1 MGKINEQIKEL
12 EQKNLDLM
20 AKCIRA
26 KAIKEFAERLNKKLF
41 PLGMTSDGNYSI
53 NAKAVKAAID
63 KIKDE
68 MVGDTDDK

>member
-1 MGKINEQIKEL
+1 MTDEQIKRL
-12 EQKNLDLM
+12 EQKNSDLM

-26 KAIKEFAERLNKKLF
+26 KAIKEFAEKLNKKLF

-63 KIKDE
+63 NLVKE
-68 MVGDTDDK
+68 MVGDNE